1 MGKVVKKIVLTGGPC
16 AGKSTS
22 LDLIKE
28 YLNSL
33 GYIVLIVNESAT
45 ELISGGIKPFG
56 ENAVTMVEFQ
66 DIVLRNQLF
75 KEKLV
80 NETAIKYYD
89 DKEIVIIYDRG
100 MGDYKA
106 YIGDIEYYKLLDKY
120 NLVENDIFDDF
131 DLVIHL
137 ETAAKS
143 KNYTK
148 ENNSARSESISEAI
162 ELDNKIFDAWKN
174 HKNIYKIKSSDDFLV
189 KQNEII
195 RVISEFIKNF

>member
-22 LDLIKE
+22 LNLIKE
-28 YLNSL
+28 YLNGL
-33 GYIVLIVNESAT
+33 GYTVLIVNESAT

-56 ENAVTMVEFQ
+56 DDSISMLEFQ
-66 DIVLRNQLF
+66 DIVLRYQLF
-75 KEKLV
+75 KENLV
-80 NETAIKYYD
+80 SETASRYYC

-100 MGDYKA
+100 MVDYKA
-106 YIGDIEYYKLLDKY
+106 YIGELEYYKLLEKY
-120 NLVENDIFDDF
+120 SLNENDILNNI

-143 KNYTK
+143 KDYTK
-148 ENNSARSESISEAI
+148 ENNSARSESKSEAI
-162 ELDNKIFDAWKN
+162 ELDDKIYDAWKK
-174 HKNIYKIKSSDDFLV
+174 HKNIYRIESNEDFLN

-195 RVISEFIKNF
+195 NVVSAFFN